1 MAHGQD
7 TGSHPGRKVD
17 RETHRQAKLDD
28 IADHM
33 SDFINDKMWSFQGK
47 KAPKRST
54 KTGAQLDRDAES
66 GY

>member
-17 RETHRQAKLDD
+17 RETYRQAKLDD
-28 IADHM
+28 ISDHM